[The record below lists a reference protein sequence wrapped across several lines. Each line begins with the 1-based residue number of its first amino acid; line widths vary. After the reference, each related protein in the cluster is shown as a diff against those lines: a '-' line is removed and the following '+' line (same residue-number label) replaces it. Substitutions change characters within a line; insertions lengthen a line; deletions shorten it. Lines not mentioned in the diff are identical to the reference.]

1 MSSDV
6 SVRSPAERAG
16 LTAAERLIADAV
28 ATPLHTASIKALFIT
43 SCVRGGGPGW
53 SLFYLLK
60 HLDRSCI
67 DPTVVLPAAGVLA
80 GRLESIR
87 VRYRMDPKLPERL
100 YTLRFASA
108 GRLRYLLSALWNFWD
123 GCRAFVALVRF
134 IRSEKFDLIYCNNML
149 VDPIGALA
157 GQITGTP
164 VILHCRNIHQ
174 SFLRRTL
181 LVQVARLPAVK
192 RVVCISKAAE
202 QPYGFSKKTVV
213 VPNGVDLSEYHP
225 ERVQGRL
232 RAELGLDGDEI
243 IVGYLGRIVPWK
255 GLDVLIDAA
264 RIVLQQRRGVRF
276 CIVGENPVGTTR
288 DLGAEYRQQAIHH
301 GIADR
306 VHFLGFR
313 EDVRPYL
320 RDFDLLALPSKEPEP
335 FGRVNIEAMA
345 MAVPVIATAQ
355 GGPAEIIE
363 DGVDSFLI
371 PPRDPEALARTILS
385 LISDPEA
392 CRGVGER
399 ARKKVCERFD
409 AAKVAGRIE
418 GIIREAARGGSRT
431 APT

>member
-1 MSSDV
+1 ME
-6 SVRSPAERAG
+6 SP
-16 LTAAERLIADAV
+16 V
-28 ATPLHTASIKALFIT
+28 KVLFLT

-60 HLDRSCI
+60 YLDRSAV

-80 GRLESIR
+80 GRLESIQ
-87 VRYRMDPKLPERL
+87 VRYRICPQLPERL
-100 YTLRFASA
+100 YTLRFARA
-108 GRLRYLLSALWNFWD
+108 GRVRYLLSALWNFVD

-134 IRSEKFDLIYCNNML
+134 IRAEKFHLIYCNNML
-149 VDPIGALA
+149 VKAIGAFA
-157 GQITGTP
+157 GQVTGTP
-164 VILHCRNIHQ
+164 VILHCRNIHD

-181 LVQVARLPAVK
+181 LVQIARLPAVR
-192 RVVCISKAAE
+192 RVVCISQAAE
-202 QPYGFSKKTVV
+202 GPYRFSGKTTV

-225 ERVQGRL
+225 ERVTGRL
-232 RAELGLDGDEI
+232 REELGLSEEDI

-264 RIVLQQRRGVRF
+264 RIVLQQRRGVQF
-276 CIVGENPVGTTR
+276 CIVGENPVGATR
-288 DLGAEYRQQAIHH
+288 DLGAEYRQRAVGH
-301 GIADR
+301 GISDH

-320 RDFDLLALPSKEPEP
+320 RDFNLLALPSKEPEP

-345 MAVPVIATAQ
+345 MGVPVIATAH

-363 DGVDSFLI
+363 DGVDSFLV
-371 PPRDPEALARTILS
+371 PPKDPEALARKILW
-385 LISDPEA
+385 LISDLEA
-392 CRGVGER
+392 CRAFGAR

-418 GIIREAARGGSRT
+418 GVIGEATERRR
-431 APT
+431 